1 MTTTPL
7 PPFPRPSV
15 FDPGRFG
22 VAYSQTQMV
31 EFATQARADLV
42 AENQRLRGHLENL
55 LCYDSYDQEY
65 DGRMFAIC
73 PSCGGQE
80 GEHTTQCEFEAARA
94 ALEKQP

>member
-31 EFATQARADLV
+31 EFATQARADLEAEIERKDALLLDALSALGHLGGWSTATHRV
-42 AENQRLRGHLENL
+42 AEAVTKELSR
-55 LCYDSYDQEY
+55 
-65 DGRMFAIC
+65 
-73 PSCGGQE
+73 
-80 GEHTTQCEFEAARA
+80 
-94 ALEKQP
+94 